1 MVAYAFASSTQ
12 LIACWRENR
21 NKLSANEKATG
32 AWMWSTNQSR
42 KFWHKNTC
50 GNFIN
55 GCCHGDTQKK
65 KGKKFGVLKKMK
77 ADCHSVV
84 IILVV
89 ESKVYNN
96 NNMPECF

>member
-1 MVAYAFASSTQ
+1 MKRLQVHGSGQLTNLESFGIKTPAATSLMAVAM
-12 LIACWRENR
+12 E
-21 NKLSANEKATG
+21 
-32 AWMWSTNQSR
+32 
-42 KFWHKNTC
+42 
-50 GNFIN
+50 
-55 GCCHGDTQKK
+55 TQKK

-96 NNMPECF
+96 SNMPECF